1 LPCGKIELTFLAIA
15 HNHALFGED
24 LVKLAEQTSDVISC
38 TDSLKGGTT
47 ENCDYMGNRA
57 EKWLAYSTVTSN
69 VLGEF
74 VSDVDKSLPDFATA
88 EEFPA
93 ALWGWTATFTLFL
106 YPIPSAQRGYRE
118 LPSTEVATMR
128 MGATTGAEAFP
139 FHHAFSLERVCGFG
153 RATSPVF
160 SKSNRKFRLHR
171 QLIGKNLNS
180 V

>member
-1 LPCGKIELTFLAIA
+1 LTFLAIA
-15 HNHALFGED
+15 HNHALFDED
-24 LVKLAEQTSDVISC
+24 LVKLAEQTSGVISS

-88 EEFPA
+88 EECPPRYGVGRPHPLFSSIQYLQRNEATGNCPA
-93 ALWGWTATFTLFL
+93 
-106 YPIPSAQRGYRE
+106 P
-118 LPSTEVATMR
+118 EVATMR

-153 RATSPVF
+153 GATSPVF